1 MNSFLGSIGHRVIL
15 FSLFDLSSSS
25 VLYES
30 LNAMGSITEKFVFR
44 FFFFISFSLRLTEIV
59 AIYYHCFKKFY
70 NLPSLR

>member
-44 FFFFISFSLRLTEIV
+44 FFFFFYFIFLTVNRNCSNILSL
-59 AIYYHCFKKFY
+59 F
-70 NLPSLR
+70 